1 MAATAM
7 TAQPL
12 GMPKLATDVESTDVI
27 TEAPEGETKYYNET
41 YQGWVYWGE
50 WAGLQYM
57 GGTSTN
63 KMVWCDNNEVYI
75 QNPIGNYTTSS
86 FAKGTYADGKI
97 KVELPQCIGTY
108 YDSTTGQYE
117 NLYLNKMEEV
127 EQDGEKYYMICYPD
141 DNYIEYDV
149 DETGNI
155 TLDLGND
162 GEYDVEA
169 GNNPPYLIGMTYG
182 NEPHTLQTW
191 SGYGDA
197 VQQWNYI
204 DNGDPVTPPESA
216 KREKWAFETLGSKS
230 VLDVAID
237 GKDIYV
243 SGFTSYIKDYW
254 FKGTIEDDKI
264 VFPTKQYMGKNPYD
278 QFYYFMAAKIYVD
291 ETSEWNQY
299 APIDQITM
307 VYNPETGVYTAQEGE
322 TFIVSLSNESI
333 SATAI
338 AENPSLW
345 QQDSEMLNAKPLN
358 PSLTSCDKLTETN
371 IKIVWD
377 IPNENENGAVL
388 SGDDMYY
395 NLYIDGELYTFT
407 PEKYTLFTEETT
419 DVPYNASD
427 YFNIYAYK
435 TSHTIYFKENINSTV
450 GLQSFYVAEDGT
462 TYASDLVTESI
473 VSTGINTA
481 ESAKDAVKTE
491 YFNLSGVKTAK
502 PAGGMYIKKIT
513 YSDGTTA
520 VKKVLVK

>member
-50 WAGLQYM
+50 WAGMQYM
-57 GGTSTN
+57 GSTSTN
-63 KMVWCDNNEVYI
+63 KMIWCDNNEVYI
-75 QNPIGNYTTSS
+75 QNPVGNYATNS

-127 EQDGEKYYMICYPD
+127 EQDGEKYYMICYPE

-149 DETGNI
+149 DETGNV
-155 TLDLGND
+155 TLNLGND

-197 VQQWNYI
+197 VQQWKYI

-216 KREKWAFETLGSKS
+216 KHEKWAFETLGDKS

-322 TFIVSLSNESI
+322 TFIVSLNSESI
-333 SATAI
+333 AATAI

-345 QQDSEMLNAKPLN
+345 QQDSEMLKAKPLN
-358 PSLTSCDKLTETN
+358 PSLSSFTQLSGSST
-371 IKIVWD
+371 IVWD

-407 PEKYTLFTEETT
+407 PENYSLFTEETT
-419 DVPYNASD
+419 DVPYDASD

-435 TSHTIYFKENINSTV
+435 TSHTIYFKENIDSTV

-502 PAGGMYIKKIT
+502 PADGMYIKKIT